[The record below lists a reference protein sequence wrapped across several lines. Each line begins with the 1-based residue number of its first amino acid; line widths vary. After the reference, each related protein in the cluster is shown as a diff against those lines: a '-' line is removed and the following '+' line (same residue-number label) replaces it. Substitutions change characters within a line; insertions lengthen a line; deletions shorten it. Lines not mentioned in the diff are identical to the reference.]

1 MPGLGL
7 QHMNFGETQCSS
19 LQCPYSFFFGGGDT
33 CVLFQVDHTANR
45 TQFGE
50 KIHNFGLIQEKLA
63 WMAMLQY
70 VTEVRAAPLSPEPFF
85 PDGSDYNPSVPIL

>member
-7 QHMNFGETQCSS
+7 QHMNFGETHAAH
-19 LQCPYSFFFGGGDT
+19 YSVPILFLGDT
-33 CVLFQVDHTANR
+33 CVLFQVDHAANR
-45 TQFGE
+45 LQFGE

-70 VTEVRAAPLSPEPFF
+70 VTEVRSPL
-85 PDGSDYNPSVPIL
+85 VPRALLPRWVRLQPQCPYS